1 MRAVVRQHS
10 TTVSC
15 EVSPWTVCCCYLL
28 WWASFFVGG
37 LYCGV
42 YCVFVL
48 LTPHDRLLFI
58 LHLMTHV
65 REITIGSNSTCAT
78 VGFPDATTCGSM
90 HAERT
95 SCAG

>member
-1 MRAVVRQHS
+1 M
-10 TTVSC
+10 
-15 EVSPWTVCCCYLL
+15 W
-28 WWASFFVGG
+28 GG

-42 YCVFVL
+42 YCIFVL

-58 LHLMTHV
+58 LQLMTHV
-65 REITIGSNSTCAT
+65 RELTVGSNSTCITGDLPNAT
-78 VGFPDATTCGSM
+78 ACGSM